1 MSDAGGIAPV
11 RERSGAAQ
19 RHSRRPYFTLAGRSP
34 SNRPPPVNSLRFD
47 AVACRLWPYRRGE
60 SAEARVRAWLSEALG
75 RAESEIA
82 LTRDARGRPHLA
94 PIDGES
100 MGNGGEIDVNWSHS
114 GDWLLAAYA
123 VDARVGVDIEWLR
136 PRTTALA
143 LARRFF
149 APEETEAL
157 ARFADAPAMLER
169 QFVRLWCAK
178 EAVLKAH
185 GHGLSFGLEKLRFAL
200 DDPRDDGRDDDHDDG
215 RDDGRDENRD
225 LAEPPAPPR
234 LVACD
239 PALGAPHDWR
249 LRAWTPAPD
258 YLATVAWRATD
269 RSESHPRGEP
279 AYF

>member
-11 RERSGAAQ
+11 RERSGAAR

-60 SAEARVRAWLSEALG
+60 SAEARVRTWLSEALG
-75 RAESEIA
+75 RPASEIA

-94 PIDGES
+94 SIDGES
-100 MGNGGEIDVNWSHS
+100 VGNGREIDVNWSHS

-200 DDPRDDGRDDDHDDG
+200 DDARDDARDDDCDND
-215 RDDGRDENRD
+215 RD
-225 LAEPPAPPR
+225 LAEHPAPPR

-258 YLATVAWRATD
+258 YLATVAWRATE
-269 RSESHPRGEP
+269 RPESHPRGEP
-279 AYF
+279 AYFRP

>member
-11 RERSGAAQ
+11 PEWPAADIAR
-19 RHSRRPYFTLAGRSP
+19 RHSRRRYFTLAGRSP
-34 SNRPPPVNSLRFD
+34 SNRPPPVDPLRFD
-47 AVACRLWPYRRGE
+47 PVVCRLWPYRRGE

-75 RAESEIA
+75 RLESEIVLA
-82 LTRDARGRPHLA
+82 RDARGRPHLA
-94 PIDGES
+94 AIDGES
-100 MGNGGEIDVNWSHS
+100 SAIRGEIDVNWSHS

-136 PRTTALA
+136 PRTSALA

-149 APEETEAL
+149 APEETAAL
-157 ARFADAPAMLER
+157 ARFADEPATLER

-200 DDPRDDGRDDDHDDG
+200 DDPHE
-215 RDDGRDENRD
+215 DERGGD
-225 LAEPPAPPR
+225 VDPYADAPPAAPR

-239 PALGAPHDWR
+239 PALGAPDDWR
-249 LRAWTPAPD
+249 LRAWTPAAD
-258 YLATVAWRATD
+258 YLATVAWRATA
-269 RSESHPRGEP
+269 RPEGRPSAEP
-279 AYF
+279 SYFRP